1 MKFITLDH
9 VDSTNAEVVRLAEK
23 GELGPLWVRA
33 NSQTHGRGRRGREWV
48 SQKGNLY
55 CSGLFPHNGT
65 VQEAA
70 RMSFVAALAVAD
82 CLGGYVAKDKI
93 SLKWPNDVLIDGLKT
108 SGILLESGKGH
119 FIVGIGINLVS
130 HPQLTPFPATHLLE
144 HIEAELLNSPE
155 PIMTGPNAVLAVL
168 AKRFEYWSNL
178 LRDEGFASISKAWL
192 SRAHNVP
199 GQVNVRLPKEG
210 FSGQALGL
218 DDNGALRVRLEN
230 GTIQYVHAGDVFFG
244 KEGA

>member
-9 VDSTNAEVVRLAEK
+9 VDSTNAEISRLAEK

-65 VQEAA
+65 LQETA
-70 RMSFVAALAVAD
+70 RISFVAALAVAD
-82 CLGGYVAKDKI
+82 CLGDYVTKDKI
-93 SLKWPNDVLIDGLKT
+93 SLKWPNDVLIDGLKS
-108 SGILLESGKGH
+108 SGILLESGKDH
-119 FIVGIGINLVS
+119 FIVGIGINLTS
-130 HPQLTPFPATHLLE
+130 HPPLTPYPATHILE
-144 HIEAELLNSPE
+144 HIEAGLLNSPE
-155 PIMTGPNAVLAVL
+155 PIMTGPDAVLAVL
-168 AKRFEYWSNL
+168 AIRFEYWLNL
-178 LRDEGFASISKAWL
+178 LADEGFSSISKAWL
-192 SRAHNVP
+192 SRAYNVP
-199 GQVNVRLPKEG
+199 GKVKVRLPKEE

-230 GTIQYVHAGDVFFG
+230 GTIRDVHAGDIFFSE
-244 KEGA
+244 EGA